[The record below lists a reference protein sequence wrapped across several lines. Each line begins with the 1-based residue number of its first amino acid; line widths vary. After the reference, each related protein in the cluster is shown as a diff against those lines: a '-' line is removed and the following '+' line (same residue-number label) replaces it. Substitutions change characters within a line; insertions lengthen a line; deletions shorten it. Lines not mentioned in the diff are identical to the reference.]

1 MTLPA
6 AAPDHRQLRQHVV
19 LNGMGWLV
27 PAILALAAVPALAR
41 LLGADRFG
49 LLTLAWA
56 AVSAFAIL
64 DLGLG
69 RALSVLVADR
79 RARGQHEEI
88 AGLVRAAGV
97 TSWMVFAPLG
107 VLLALAAPWIVAQ
120 GLDLP
125 SELTAEALRSLRTLA
140 LALPIVVHGIVLR
153 AAFEGDLRFGA
164 VNALRIPLGVVTW
177 GGPWI
182 AAVFTRDVSV
192 LALVIVAGRTAYWAA
207 QLLLLARGTAPAA
220 ATPLAA
226 TPRAAA
232 TSAPAPSQSALA
244 TSATSPYAALW
255 ATGSWI
261 TLSGLLSPVLTTLD
275 RFVVPLLVPIAA
287 VGWYVAAGEG
297 ATKLWLFP
305 AALGPVLVPAL
316 AAAFARGDSAEAR
329 ALLLKATR
337 ATGAVLIGPVVVLA
351 LWADPILRWWLA
363 DAFAPDVVRVF
374 TGFVIAVFF
383 NSVAQVAYAGLQAGG
398 EAKSAALL
406 HLAEV
411 PVFIGL
417 LVWFGQTYG
426 ATGAAMVWAGRL
438 VLDAFLMM
446 ALAVRR
452 IGLPRSEVLL
462 WSGATL
468 VLLLVMLR

>member
-1 MTLPA
+1 VTLPA

-19 LNGMGWLV
+19 LNGMGWLL

-97 TSWMVFAPLG
+97 TSWMVFAPLA

-207 QLLLLARGTAPAA
+207 QLLLLARGAAPAA
-220 ATPLAA
+220 A
-226 TPRAAA
+226 
-232 TSAPAPSQSALA
+232 APSQCALA

-337 ATGAVLIGPVVVLA
+337 ATGVVLIGPVVVLA

-374 TGFVIAVFF
+374 TGFVIAVFL

-398 EAKSAALL
+398 EARSAALL